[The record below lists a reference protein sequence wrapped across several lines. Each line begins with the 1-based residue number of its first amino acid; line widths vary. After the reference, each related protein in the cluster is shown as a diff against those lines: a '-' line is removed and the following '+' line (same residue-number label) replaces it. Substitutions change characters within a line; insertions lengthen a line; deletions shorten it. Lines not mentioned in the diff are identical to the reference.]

1 MHRSHHMAPTSVEM
15 TDASTPVH
23 DPSAHPSTA
32 QVAAFLDGSLR
43 DTERERVVS
52 HLAECAECR
61 RELVELRGALGAASP
76 TGRRRGI
83 IAAAAI
89 AAGLAFVLLPQLGQR
104 DRREAPPVDA
114 IRVGDD
120 PQGAEAATAFAAL
133 APADGAELPRGTR
146 TLVWR
151 AAAADAMYMVTVQ
164 DSAGAVVWSGSMAD
178 TSTTIPSTASLM
190 AGQRYFW
197 SVDARLA
204 DGATAGTGVRTFTAR

>member
-1 MHRSHHMAPTSVEM
+1 MS
-15 TDASTPVH
+15 DASTPVH
-23 DPSAHPSTA
+23 DPSAHPTA
-32 QVAAFLDGSLR
+32 VQVAAFLDGALQGA
-43 DTERERVVS
+43 ERERVVS

-61 RELVELRGALGAASP
+61 HELVELRDALGAVTAPS
-76 TGRRRGI
+76 GRRRGA

-89 AAGLAFVLLPQLGQR
+89 AAGLAFVLLPQLVQR
-104 DRREAPPVDA
+104 GTPAARAVDA

-120 PQGAEAATAFAAL
+120 PHGAGVAPTFAAL
-133 APADGAELPRGTR
+133 APADGADLPRGAR

-151 AAAADAMYMVTVQ
+151 AASADAMYMVTVQ

-178 TSTTIPSTASLM
+178 TSASIPSTASLM